1 MKELSVG
8 KQTVKNSIF
17 FGHLYLIDN
26 DKEINI
32 ILKNHKKLYS
42 RANHHCYAIN
52 LKLESGEVY
61 SLYKNDGEVGKPG
74 KILLDLLKKYSLQK
88 NVICVSRIFG
98 GINLGVGGVSKAFKE
113 LGESLI
119 NYYISK
125 NIHI

>member
-1 MKELSVG
+1 MKELSIG

-17 FGHLYLIDN
+17 FGHLYSIDN
-26 DKEINI
+26 EREIDKI
-32 ILKNHKKLYS
+32 IKNHKKLYS
-42 RANHHCYAIN
+42 KANHHCYAIN
-52 LKLESGEVY
+52 LKLENGEVY

-74 KILLDLLKKYSLQK
+74 KILLELLKKYSLQR